1 MFHLNQKV
9 SILVCPKLIT
19 LDYHTMK
26 KTLIL
31 FVVALVFSSVASA
44 QIKEDFV
51 SLSSNQWGKE
61 YPKAN
66 SDGYVRNQVYAPQAY
81 RVEFQINGKVFP
93 MSRDTEGYWTG
104 TSTEPFD
111 EGNHYYAIII
121 DGVEVPDP
129 NSRFLYGS
137 GAERTQIELP
147 AHDQDKYALRDVPHG
162 QIREL
167 YIKSSVTGEHRHIF
181 VYTPPMYDKDL
192 KKRYPVLY
200 LQHGYTENETGWSRQ
215 GRCGFIMDN
224 LIADGKCLPFI
235 IVMENGET
243 SHPFTMEDRKS
254 GSMNQQAFQKFPD
267 ILIKDVI
274 PYIES
279 NFRTYTDSKH
289 RALAGLS
296 MGGMQT
302 RQISLAHPELFSQ
315 IGLFSGGTISEKDLQ
330 ENPEFLK
337 HNRLTFISY
346 GSREVENPRWV
357 APKEVVEKVKELG
370 LNAHYYESPLTAHE
384 WQTWRRSLYEFAQL
398 LFRK

>member
-1 MFHLNQKV
+1 
-9 SILVCPKLIT
+9 
-19 LDYHTMK
+19 MK
-26 KTLIL
+26 RFIIAT
-31 FVVALVFSSVASA
+31 VAALVLAGAAYA
-44 QIKEDFV
+44 QEVKEDFV
-51 SLSSNQWGKE
+51 SLSTNQWGKE

-66 SDGYVRNQVYAPQAY
+66 SQGYVRNQVYAPEAY
-81 RVEFQINGKVFP
+81 RVQFQVNGIVFP

-104 TSTEPFD
+104 TSTQTFD
-111 EGNHYYAIII
+111 EGNHYYAIIV

-129 NSRFLYGS
+129 NSVFLYGS
-137 GAERTQIELP
+137 GAERTQIEIP

-181 VYTPPMYDKDL
+181 VYTPPMYDENL
-192 KKRYPVLY
+192 RTRYPVLY

-215 GRCGFIMDN
+215 GRCGWIMDN

-243 SHPFTMEDRKS
+243 SHPFDMSARQD
-254 GSMNQQAFQKFPD
+254 GSMNQQAFQRFPD

-274 PYIES
+274 PYIDS
-279 NFRTYTDSKH
+279 HFRTYADGKH

-302 RQISLAHPELFSQ
+302 RQISLAHPDIFNS

-330 ENPEFLK
+330 DNPDFLK
-337 HNRLTFISY
+337 YNKLTFVSY
-346 GSREVENPRWV
+346 GSREVENPRGDP
-357 APKEVVEKVKELG
+357 PKEVVEKVKGLG
-370 LNAHYYESPLTAHE
+370 LNAYYYESPLTAHE